1 MKKQYIIPDTTAIY
15 CMAESIICASG
26 EAPKPKFKYGTPS
39 DKVGL

>member
-26 EAPKPKFKYGTPS
+26 ETPKPEYKPGVPGS
-39 DKVGL
+39 KVGL